1 MVRLWMILAVLVLLG
16 CGSRRKQ
23 VHQEREHTEYTAAA
37 QIQEQQAVQKQ
48 QEQNTLV
55 TVDESG
61 DTLAE
66 IYNLEGTFNPD
77 GSFTGRADSAKV
89 RSTARRS
96 QAISQASTSSQDS
109 TSTSSSQQEERE
121 VRETEKE
128 DTNLVV
134 RRSVPWYVWAGI
146 IVLVAFALF
155 FGTPLK
161 RILKPFKSTKK

>member
-1 MVRLWMILAVLVLLG
+1 MVRLWTILVVLVLVG

-23 VHQEREHTEYTAAA
+23 VHQERERAEYTAAA
-37 QIQEQQAVQKQ
+37 QTQEQQTVEKR

-55 TVDESG
+55 IVNEHG
-61 DTLAE
+61 ETLTE
-66 IYNLEGTFNPD
+66 VFNPEGTINPD

-96 QAISQASTSSQDS
+96 QASSQASTSSQDS
-109 TSTSSSQQEERE
+109 TSTSSSQHEERE
-121 VRETEKE
+121 VRKTEKE